1 VYRNAA
7 WNNFSHTW
15 SLAIEEQFYLLW
27 PLVIFCLPQ
36 RYFKRVVVLLV
47 LAVIIFLLPYPSNNF
62 ISVLL
67 PANLITLC
75 AGSLL
80 AYYIK
85 YHFGQLNKYKN
96 YIYIL
101 GILSCFLYAI
111 HRNHTIFS
119 LAPERICH
127 ALIALMLIV
136 FAVSKPNAMNVKPLV
151 FLGKIS
157 YGLYL
162 YHYVIGYIPDT
173 VFSSLTAN
181 PAVLYIIKLLLLFS
195 LAIASYLLIEKK
207 LIQYSKTR
215 LLVK

>member
-1 VYRNAA
+1 
-7 WNNFSHTW
+7 
-15 SLAIEEQFYLLW
+15 
-27 PLVIFCLPQ
+27 
-36 RYFKRVVVLLV
+36 
-47 LAVIIFLLPYPSNNF
+47 
-62 ISVLL
+62 
-67 PANLITLC
+67 
-75 AGSLL
+75 
-80 AYYIK
+80 
-85 YHFGQLNKYKN
+85 
-96 YIYIL
+96 
-101 GILSCFLYAI
+101 
-111 HRNHTIFS
+111 